1 MLRVDVFWNR
11 LGNQYDLFQ
20 VFNKQL
26 FYLNTAIETQEIYI
40 TRGLDTSKEE

>member
-1 MLRVDVFWNR
+1 MYFEIDWEINMIS
-11 LGNQYDLFQ
+11 Q